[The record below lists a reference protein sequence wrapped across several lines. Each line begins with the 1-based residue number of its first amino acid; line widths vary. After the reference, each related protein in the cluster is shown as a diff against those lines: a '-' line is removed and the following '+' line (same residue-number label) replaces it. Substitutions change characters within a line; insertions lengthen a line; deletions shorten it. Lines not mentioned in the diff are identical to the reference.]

1 MKLAFEI
8 VAVWTAL
15 NFVVG
20 IPVWMLAKTRD
31 RREMLAHGLDYEG
44 SYMSQSSP
52 ALANPD
58 LANPTLAS
66 PAQSNSSVPN
76 PGVRNRI
83 LPLVAGA
90 GRLVPDAGSAVIGAV
105 GRVSTDNR
113 SVTDV

>member
-44 SYMSQSSP
+44 SYMSQS
-52 ALANPD
+52 
-58 LANPTLAS
+58 NPTLAS